1 MDDKDEVIAI
11 RDNVYDGH
19 DYLPAYY
26 DHFVSSHGFIPYV
39 MVYDGKIVRQLI

>member
-26 DHFVSSHGFIPYV
+26 DHFVSSPGFIPYV
-39 MVYDGKIVRQLI
+39 MVYDGNIVRNFI